1 MAGYEAKAIVRRLFD
16 EAWNQNKVAELDE
29 YTPAPR
35 DRGAAGRANRPS
47 GECAQSRRQR
57 PHTPR
62 PLGAPSAVPH
72 PAADARDLAISDVIC
87 CLGLIGASSSS

>member
-1 MAGYEAKAIVRRLFD
+1 MSGYEAKAIVRRLFD

-57 PHTPR
+57 PIH
-62 PLGAPSAVPH
+62 LGHLARRQPYLTQLRMRATSRFPTSF
-72 PAADARDLAISDVIC
+72 AAWDR
-87 CLGLIGASSSS
+87 